1 MGDSRKYQY
10 HTTGGILAF
19 QGEGVSWTG
28 ILKAWGG
35 GNALWNSECM
45 GGGEWLKSEFLE
57 REDSTGLTV
66 YILADF
72 V

>member
-1 MGDSRKYQY
+1 M
-10 HTTGGILAF
+10 H
-19 QGEGVSWTG
+19 
-28 ILKAWGG
+28 GG
-35 GNALWNSECM
+35 G
-45 GGGEWLKSEFLE
+45 GKWLKSEFLE